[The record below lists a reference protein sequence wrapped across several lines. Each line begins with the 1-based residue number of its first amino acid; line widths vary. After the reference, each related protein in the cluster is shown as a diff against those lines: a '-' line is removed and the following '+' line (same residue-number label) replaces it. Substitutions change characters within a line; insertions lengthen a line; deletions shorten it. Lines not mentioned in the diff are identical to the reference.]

1 MSDANGTIQEK
12 SEILFL
18 YDSIYSIPNGDPF
31 TGEQR
36 YDEETKKVLV
46 SDVRIKRFIRDFLLA
61 ENEMDD
67 EKEHDVYVKSVEAEG
82 DGSSSAARVEQL
94 EEKYEEIAEDTE
106 ALLQKCIDVRLFG
119 AVSTAEEEKSVNL
132 TGPVQFA
139 LLNPSLNKVNLRM
152 HQNTSV
158 FKSDVSKQRGAIGTT
173 SVVPYGVLQVHGWVN
188 PFSARHTGLSDEDLT
203 LMFRTLWDSVN
214 NANTRSKSNQSSLL
228 LLQIVYDDPRDK
240 LYRVDDYVDLDPKEG
255 KKEEQ
260 LRGPADFSFDFSRL
274 HEAVRDEKVEEVR
287 YHTALDEV
295 KDNLLSGDAGE
306 KFKSMEWSA

>member
-61 ENEMDD
+61 ENEMDND
-67 EKEHDVYVKSVEAEG
+67 REHEIYVKSVEAEG
-82 DGSSSAARVEQL
+82 DGTSSEARVKQL
-94 EEKYEEIAEDTE
+94 QEKYDDLEGDGE
-106 ALLQKCIDVRLFG
+106 ALLRQCVDVRLFG
-119 AVSTAEEEKSVNL
+119 AVSTATDDLSVNL

-240 LYRVDDYVDLDPKEG
+240 LYRVDDYVDIDPKEG

-260 LRGPADFSFDFSRL
+260 LRGPADFTFDFSRL
-274 HEAVRDEKVEEVR
+274 HEAVQDEKVKEVR
-287 YHTALDEV
+287 YHSALNEV
-295 KDNLLSGDAGE
+295 KENLLSGTASE
-306 KFKSMEWSA
+306 KFTPMEWPA

>member
-1 MSDANGTIQEK
+1 MSNTNGTIQEK
-12 SEILFL
+12 SEILFI

-61 ENEMDD
+61 ETEMSN
-67 EKEHDVYVKSVEAEG
+67 EKEHEIYVKNVEAEG
-82 DGSSSAARVEQL
+82 DGTSSEARVKQL
-94 EEKYEEIAEDTE
+94 QKKYDNLEGDGK
-106 ALLQKCIDVRLFG
+106 ALLRQCVDVRLFG
-119 AVSTAEEEKSVNL
+119 AVSTATDDLSVNL

-188 PFSARHTGLSDEDLT
+188 PFSAKHTGLTDDDLT

-228 LLQIVYDDPRDK
+228 LLQIVYDDPRHK
-240 LYRVDDYVDLDPKEG
+240 LYRVDDYVEIDPKDG

-260 LRGPADFSFDFSRL
+260 LRGPADFTFDFSRL
-274 HEAVRDEKVEEVR
+274 HEAVQDDKVKEVR
-287 YHTALDEV
+287 YHAALDEV
-295 KDNLLSGDAGE
+295 KDNLLSGVASE
-306 KFKSMEWSA
+306 KFTPMEWRA

>member
-1 MSDANGTIQEK
+1 MSDENGTIQEK

-61 ENEMDD
+61 ENEMDND
-67 EKEHDVYVKSVEAEG
+67 KKHEIYVKSVEAEG
-82 DGSSSAARVEQL
+82 EGSSSAARVEQL
-94 EEKYEEIAEDTE
+94 QEKYEDISDDGE
-106 ALLQKCIDVRLFG
+106 ALLQKCVDVRLFG
-119 AVSTAEEEKSVNL
+119 AVSTATEEMSVNL

-188 PFSARHTGLSDEDLT
+188 PFSARHTGLSDEDLM

-240 LYRVDDYVDLDPKEG
+240 LYRVDDYVDLNPKNG

-260 LRGPADFSFDFSRL
+260 LRGPADFTFDFSRL
-274 HEAVRDEKVEEVR
+274 HEAVQDEKVEEVR
-287 YHTALDEV
+287 FHTALDEV
-295 KDNLLSGDAGE
+295 KDNLLSGDASE

>member
-46 SDVRIKRFIRDFLLA
+46 SDVRIKRFIRDFLLD
-61 ENEMDD
+61 ENEMDN
-67 EKEHDVYVKSVEAEG
+67 EKEHEIYVKSVEAEG
-82 DGSSSAARVEQL
+82 EGSSSAARVEQL
-94 EEKYEEIAEDTE
+94 QEKYEDLEGDGE
-106 ALLQKCIDVRLFG
+106 ALLRQCVDVRLFG
-119 AVSTAEEEKSVNL
+119 AVSTAKDDLSVNL

-188 PFSARHTGLSDEDLT
+188 PFSARHTGLNDDDLT

-240 LYRVDDYVDLDPKEG
+240 LYRVDDYVDIEPKEG
-255 KKEEQ
+255 KNEEQ
-260 LRGPADFSFDFSRL
+260 LRGPVDYSFDFSRL
-274 HEAVRDEKVEEVR
+274 HDAVQDDKVAEVR
-287 YHTALDEV
+287 YHAALDEV
-295 KDNLLSGDAGE
+295 KDNLLSGVASE
-306 KFKSMEWSA
+306 KFTPMEWRS

>member
-61 ENEMDD
+61 ENEMEND
-67 EKEHDVYVKSVEAEG
+67 KEHEIYVKSVEAEG
-82 DGSSSAARVEQL
+82 EGSSSAARVEQL
-94 EEKYEEIAEDTE
+94 QKKYKEISGDGE
-106 ALLQKCIDVRLFG
+106 ALLQKCVDVRLFG
-119 AVSTAEEEKSVNL
+119 AVSTATEEMSVNL

-188 PFSARHTGLSDEDLT
+188 PFSARHTGLSDKDLT

-240 LYRVDDYVDLDPKEG
+240 LYRVDDYVDLNPQDG

-260 LRGPADFSFDFSRL
+260 LRGPADFTFDFSRL
-274 HEAVRDEKVEEVR
+274 HEAVQDEKVKEVR
-287 YHTALDEV
+287 YHAALDEV
-295 KDNLLSGDAGE
+295 KDNLLSGAASE
-306 KFKSMEWSA
+306 KFTPMEWRA

>member
-1 MSDANGTIQEK
+1 MSDTNGTIQEK

-61 ENEMDD
+61 ENEMDN
-67 EKEHDVYVKSVEAEG
+67 EKEHEIYVKSVEAEG
-82 DGSSSAARVEQL
+82 EGSSSANRVEQL
-94 EEKYEEIAEDTE
+94 QEKYEEISDDGEV
-106 ALLQKCIDVRLFG
+106 LLQKCVDVRLFG
-119 AVSTAEEEKSVNL
+119 AVSTATEEMSVNL

-240 LYRVDDYVDLDPKEG
+240 LYRVDDYVDLDPKDG
-255 KKEEQ
+255 KEEEQ
-260 LRGPADFSFDFSRL
+260 LRGPGDFAFDFSRL
-274 HEAVRDEKVEEVR
+274 HEAVQDEKVKEVR
-287 YHTALDEV
+287 YHAALDEV
-295 KDNLLSGDAGE
+295 KDNLLSGAASE
-306 KFKSMEWSA
+306 KFTPMEWRA

>member
-46 SDVRIKRFIRDFLLA
+46 SDVRIKRFIRDFLLD
-61 ENEMDD
+61 ENEMDN
-67 EKEHDVYVKSVEAEG
+67 EKEHEIYVKSVEAEG
-82 DGSSSAARVEQL
+82 EGSSSAARVEQL
-94 EEKYEEIAEDTE
+94 QEKYEDLEGDGE
-106 ALLQKCIDVRLFG
+106 ALLRQCVDVRLFG
-119 AVSTAEEEKSVNL
+119 AVSTAKDDLSVNL

-139 LLNPSLNKVNLRM
+139 LLNPSLNNVNLRM

-188 PFSARHTGLSDEDLT
+188 PFSARHTGLNDDDLT

-240 LYRVDDYVDLDPKEG
+240 LYRVDDYVDIEPKEG
-255 KKEEQ
+255 KNEEQ
-260 LRGPADFSFDFSRL
+260 LRGPADYSFDFSRL
-274 HEAVRDEKVEEVR
+274 HDAVQDDKVTEVR
-287 YHTALDEV
+287 YHAALDEV
-295 KDNLLSGDAGE
+295 KDNLLLGAASE
-306 KFKSMEWSA
+306 KFTPMEWRS